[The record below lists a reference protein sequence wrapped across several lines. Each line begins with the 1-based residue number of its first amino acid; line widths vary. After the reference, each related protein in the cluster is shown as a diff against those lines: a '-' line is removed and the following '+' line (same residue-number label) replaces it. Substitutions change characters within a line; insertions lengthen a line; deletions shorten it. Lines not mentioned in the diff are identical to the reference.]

1 MTLPRNI
8 GDVFT
13 VDAARAEG
21 IGRGRLR
28 GSDLESPFSGVRA
41 VPPDEAPPQDPYEHA
56 AVETLRL
63 ARAYSQKMRDD
74 EFFAYATAARIFG
87 APLPTRL
94 GRQLHPLDVAVFDSA
109 SLPRSAGVRG
119 RRLHAGMT
127 HVVTHDGFAVSSP
140 ASTWAML
147 GAWSITDLVAL
158 GDFFCR
164 VWRRGVGRRDVGK
177 DPLATPDQLAAAL
190 AAGRRRGAPKLRA
203 ALDLIRTDS
212 WSPRESACRVHLMQA
227 GLPEPELNVDLF
239 DSADAFLGCFDLVYR
254 SWKVALEYQ
263 GAQHR
268 DTYADDV
275 ERIERA
281 RAAGWIVIQVT
292 STLHDAP
299 LRLVKRVSEALL
311 SRGWRPAGWLAF

>member
-8 GDVFT
+8 GDAFT
-13 VDAARAEG
+13 VGAARAEG

-28 GSDLESPFSGVRA
+28 GSDLESPFRGVRS
-41 VPPDEAPPQDPYEHA
+41 VSRDEVPPQDPYEHA
-56 AVETLRL
+56 SVETLRL

-87 APLPTRL
+87 APLPARL
-94 GRQLHPLDVAVFDSA
+94 GRHLRPLDVAVFDSA
-109 SLPRSAGVRG
+109 SLPRSSGVRG
-119 RRLHAGMT
+119 RRLRPGMT

-147 GAWSITDLVAL
+147 GAWSVTDLVAL
-158 GDFFCR
+158 GDFLCR
-164 VWRRGVGRRDVGK
+164 VWRSGVGRRDAGRP
-177 DPLATPDQLAAAL
+177 PLTTPDQLAAAL

-203 ALDLIRTDS
+203 ALELIRTDS
-212 WSPRESACRVHLMQA
+212 WSPRESACRVQLVHG

-239 DSADAFLGCFDLVYR
+239 DNADAFLGCFDLVYR
-254 SWKVALEYQ
+254 TWKVALEYQ

-299 LRLVKRVSEALL
+299 LRLVKRVSDALL
-311 SRGWRPAGWLAF
+311 SRGWRPAGGPAF